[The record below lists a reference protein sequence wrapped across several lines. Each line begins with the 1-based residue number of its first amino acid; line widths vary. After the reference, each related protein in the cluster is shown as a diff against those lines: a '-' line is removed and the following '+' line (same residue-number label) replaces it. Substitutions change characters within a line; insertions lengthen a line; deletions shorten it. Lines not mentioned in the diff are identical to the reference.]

1 MCLFILVVYIIRVI
15 CLCLSYN
22 CSLVKTILIIVMLR
36 IDFSFT
42 SLKYLFSLTSEGRVA
57 PHGSEGT
64 QTGTWTGGD
73 LHRATGNRTCLV
85 ELDSAS
91 LAKIQNSTLSSA

>member
-1 MCLFILVVYIIRVI
+1 
-15 CLCLSYN
+15 
-22 CSLVKTILIIVMLR
+22 MLK

-42 SLKYLFSLTSEGRVA
+42 SLKYLFSLTSEGHVA

-64 QTGTWTGGD
+64 QTGTWTGRD

-85 ELDSAS
+85 ELDLAS
-91 LAKIQNSTLSSA
+91 LNQAQHYHLLKPIRYSLSTAEKQ